1 MAVPMLE
8 YSCMHTRAC
17 VLHSYTHMASRER
30 YLPKMPPTPAA
41 DGLMTTV
48 AFGWVPRSLRPCLFG
63 MISMDPKVKD
73 AMEPMLASVVLL
85 LGALKAFT

>member
-1 MAVPMLE
+1 
-8 YSCMHTRAC
+8 
-17 VLHSYTHMASRER
+17 
-30 YLPKMPPTPAA
+30 
-41 DGLMTTV
+41 
-48 AFGWVPRSLRPCLFG
+48 